1 MAFWNTDSE
10 KDGALS
16 GIAAHLQGR
25 RHTFTDYG
33 VLARKDAML
42 ARKTVDALARKTTH
56 FWDCG
61 ELGTIAVRPS
71 KCSAHDCEKSGAHM
85 PYFLVRVRRVCF
97 ILFDAYRMPHWAMF
111 SYFLIYFI
119 MSFVLYVFI
128 QHMQDIL
135 RLLFGKDVK
144 DVDVDMAVKKRN
156 EFMADRGKRVSL
168 IASHSVQYMRTC
180 IICLETF

>member
-1 MAFWNTDSE
+1 
-10 KDGALS
+10 
-16 GIAAHLQGR
+16 
-25 RHTFTDYG
+25 
-33 VLARKDAML
+33 
-42 ARKTVDALARKTTH
+42 
-56 FWDCG
+56 
-61 ELGTIAVRPS
+61 
-71 KCSAHDCEKSGAHM
+71 
-85 PYFLVRVRRVCF
+85 
-97 ILFDAYRMPHWAMF
+97 MPHWAMF
-111 SYFLIYFI
+111 SSFLIYFI

-180 IICLETF
+180 IVCLETF